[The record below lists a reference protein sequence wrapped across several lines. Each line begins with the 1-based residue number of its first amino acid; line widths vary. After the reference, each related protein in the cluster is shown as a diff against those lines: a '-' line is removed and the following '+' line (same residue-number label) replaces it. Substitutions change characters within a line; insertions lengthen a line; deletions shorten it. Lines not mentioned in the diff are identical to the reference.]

1 MTFSARNTNWLKDSL
16 PDPVFCF
23 LSKIDNKPNYPNI
36 TVKHLYYL
44 ISLTTTTI
52 TKCFLGPLSMV
63 QYLLCSLINRPQT
76 AEKIRYTYSAV
87 GDLSRSSRLRMIA
100 IKAIKS
106 KKAFKKMK

>member
-1 MTFSARNTNWLKDSL
+1 MTFSARNTNWLRDSL

-52 TKCFLGPLSMV
+52 TKCFLGPLSIEYCLQSKIDNTFYGTVIIV
-63 QYLLCSLINRPQT
+63 QFNQ
-76 AEKIRYTYSAV
+76 
-87 GDLSRSSRLRMIA
+87 
-100 IKAIKS
+100 
-106 KKAFKKMK
+106 